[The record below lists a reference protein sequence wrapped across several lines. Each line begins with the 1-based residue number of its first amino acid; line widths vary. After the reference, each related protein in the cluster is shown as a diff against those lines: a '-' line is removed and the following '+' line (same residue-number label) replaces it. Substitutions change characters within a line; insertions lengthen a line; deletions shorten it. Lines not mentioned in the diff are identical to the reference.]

1 MCVCVGELVQAMY
14 RLIHGFRRYTGNIP
28 EVAYQYRTRAEPESS
43 IDKHRGYF
51 PVCLLKPWVNLFV
64 ARATP
69 IGLPSC
75 FAS

>member
-1 MCVCVGELVQAMY
+1 MALEGIQGIYPKCLS
-14 RLIHGFRRYTGNIP
+14 IP
-28 EVAYQYRTRAEPESS
+28 PEGG

-51 PVCLLKPWVNLFV
+51 PVCLLKPWVNQHVFV
-64 ARATP
+64 ARATQ

>member
-1 MCVCVGELVQAMY
+1 MALEG
-14 RLIHGFRRYTGNIP
+14 IYTGYFP
-28 EVAYQYRTRAEPESS
+28 VGG

-51 PVCLLKPWVNLFV
+51 PGCGIDMHRGYFPVCILKPWVNLFV

-75 FAS
+75 VISVGIV

>member
-1 MCVCVGELVQAMY
+1 MALEGIQGIYPRCLS
-14 RLIHGFRRYTGNIP
+14 IP
-28 EVAYQYRTRAEPESS
+28 HEGG
-43 IDKHRGYF
+43 IDNHRGYF

-69 IGLPSC
+69 IRLPSC